1 MKKTEKRKFP
11 AIICLVRECIFS
23 SNDDFVFTLM
33 IDKSIGVLRRKYRR
47 KIKCNSFAYSMT
59 LVYNFLKS
67 KYVYIQLI
75 IAVTNCIFFTYI
87 YFSGKYRYKYHCPR
101 EIQICVVYHSERKPI
116 TVDCY
121 KIFVSNSDTQT
132 KGGLPLHCCIWKIT
146 RYRNLL
152 APLKVSGSDTRTMAA
167 CWGER

>member
-1 MKKTEKRKFP
+1 MVSEFSLAMVIFVIPQGLNLRFCNIEFMTDDSFAFEENCIQKWINVLKKTEKRKFP

-75 IAVTNCIFFTYI
+75 IAVTNCIFLHIYI
-87 YFSGKYRYKYHCPR
+87 LAANTDTNIIVHVKFKYVLC
-101 EIQICVVYHSERKPI
+101 I
-116 TVDCY
+116 TP
-121 KIFVSNSDTQT
+121 N
-132 KGGLPLHCCIWKIT
+132 
-146 RYRNLL
+146 
-152 APLKVSGSDTRTMAA
+152 GSQLR
-167 CWGER
+167 